1 MCPLTV
7 LSKVSLGH
15 TCSGVGLLGP
25 GVYIYVISQNS
36 SRLFSR
42 LFVPVYCS
50 HWASVVAQL
59 VKNPPAI
66 GRPGFDPWVGKI
78 SWRRERLLNPISWPE
93 QFHGLHCPWGCNELD
108 TTEQLSL
115 SVFLIFYF
123 ITIEFLSISIFVY
136 I

>member
-78 SWRRERLLNPISWPE
+78 PWRRGRLPTPVFWPGE
-93 QFHGLHCPWGCNELD
+93 FHGLYSPWGRKESD
-108 TTEQLSL
+108 TTVFPFLVTSVASHLSNSCL
-115 SVFLIFYF
+115 SGVCKM
-123 ITIEFLSISIFVY
+123 V
-136 I
+136 